1 MWWKTFLIK
10 LTLIIIFI
18 LLLESYSVDSTG
30 TRKDFDNWLRLMVLI
45 NYAGKSLC
53 DEILHEKEKLPRDGA
68 RLYDE
73 LKKYKDDMH
82 YQIHKDILCPPDE
95 IIDES
100 KFNLMIYAAIVHLK
114 FENTVEY
121 KKLISDVRDIWNNI
135 FHMKDVSTCT
145 NKFEQLWSDA
155 SDMLAGHSFDMKS
168 LSVLRTCDLYS
179 VKEHGGIWEFLS
191 LLFTGCFKKC
201 PPFKIS
207 VIW

>member
-1 MWWKTFLIK
+1 MSWKTFLIK
-10 LTLIIIFI
+10 LTQINYFL
-18 LLLESYSVDSTG
+18 LLLESCNAESTR
-30 TRKDFDNWLRLMVLI
+30 TRKDFDNWLRLVVLI

-68 RLYDE
+68 KLYDE

-121 KKLISDVRDIWNNI
+121 KKLIDDVRDMRNKI
-135 FHMKDVSTCT
+135 FHIKDVSNCT
-145 NKFEQLWSDA
+145 TKFEQLWSDA
-155 SDMLAGHSFDMKS
+155 SDMLAGHSFDIKP
-168 LSVLRTCDLYS
+168 LDVLRTCDLYS
-179 VKEHGGIWEFLS
+179 VKEHGGILEFLS

-201 PPFKIS
+201 PPFKFQ
-207 VIW
+207 